1 MSRDRY
7 FELYKKF
14 LNHTIS
20 QREYEELMEWVAD
33 ERNDKLLRNYME
45 KIWEGNV
52 HAKNDSALEVFKDR
66 LQSRSYSEKSRSR
79 KKSIFRIGYAV
90 ASVLAVIII
99 AYAGY
104 EFFQNDSEIFKTAYG
119 ETLELELEDGSQVTL
134 NANTTLTWNRR
145 WKKEKERRLYLEG
158 EAFFDVMHTQDDL
171 PFVVFTND
179 LTVNVLG
186 TTFSVRSR
194 ENKTDV
200 VLESGK
206 VKLDLN
212 RPRDRILEM
221 IPGDRIHYSAAVDHL
236 EKDKVEEV
244 DTGLDWMEGVLRFE
258 DVSVAEMF
266 SKIEELYGKKLV
278 TEDEEL
284 LARRLFTGIPF
295 EDWEVARQAIELA
308 LGVETEE
315 ENGKVRIK

>member
-14 LNHTIS
+14 VNHTIS
-20 QREYEELMEWVAD
+20 KREYEELMEWVAD
-33 ERNDKLLRNYME
+33 DRNDKLLRNYME
-45 KIWEGNV
+45 KIWDENEVAGETRSLN
-52 HAKNDSALEVFKDR
+52 ALKNQLE
-66 LQSRSYSEKSRSR
+66 SRSGREATLIR
-79 KKSIFRIGYAV
+79 KKRILRIGYA
-90 ASVLAVIII
+90 AAAVLVLVVMS
-99 AYAGY
+99 YVGY
-104 EFFQNDSEIFKTAYG
+104 RYFRNDLEIYQTAYG

-145 WKKEKERRLYLEG
+145 WKKEKERRIYLEG
-158 EAFFDVMHTQDDL
+158 EAFFDVLHTEDDL

-315 ENGKVRIK
+315 ENGKIRIK

>member
-7 FELYKKF
+7 YELYKKF

-20 QREYEELMEWVAD
+20 KREYEELMEWVAD
-33 ERNDKLLRNYME
+33 ERNDNLLRNYME
-45 KIWEGNV
+45 KIWAENELAEEARSLDV
-52 HAKNDSALEVFKDR
+52 LKNQLE
-66 LQSRSYSEKSRSR
+66 SRSGSETSTIH
-79 KKSIFRIGYAV
+79 KKRILRIGYA
-90 ASVLAVIII
+90 AAAVLALVVMS
-99 AYAGY
+99 YAGY
-104 EFFQNDSEIFKTAYG
+104 RYFRNDLEVYQTAYG

-134 NANTTLTWNRR
+134 NANTMLTWNRQ
-145 WKKEKERRLYLEG
+145 WKKEKKRKIYLEG
-158 EAFFDVMHTQDDL
+158 EAFFDVTHTVDDM
-171 PFVVFTND
+171 PFVVETSD

-186 TTFSVRSR
+186 TTFNVRSR

-212 RPRDRILEM
+212 RSWDRVLEM
-221 IPGDRIHYSAAVDHL
+221 TPGDRVNYSAVADDL
-236 EKDKVEEV
+236 KKDKVKEE
-244 DTGLDWMEGVLRFE
+244 DEGLDWMKGVLRFE

-278 TEDEEL
+278 TDDEEL
-284 LARRLFTGIPF
+284 LSRRMFTGIPF

-315 ENGKVRIK
+315 ENGKIRIK